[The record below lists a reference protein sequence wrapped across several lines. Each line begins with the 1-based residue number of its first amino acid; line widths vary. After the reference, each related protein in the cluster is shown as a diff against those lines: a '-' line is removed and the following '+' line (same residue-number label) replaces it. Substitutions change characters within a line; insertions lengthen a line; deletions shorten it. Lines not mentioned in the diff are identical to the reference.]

1 MWDDDNRSSQSN
13 NPSYSRYYPDLNN
26 SNIEDMQSDYV
37 ETPAMSV
44 GQVKKSVV
52 RLSKS
57 KRDLKN
63 VSKTRNVK
71 NLLQT
76 ISQLL

>member
-1 MWDDDNRSSQSN
+1 
-13 NPSYSRYYPDLNN
+13 
-26 SNIEDMQSDYV
+26 MQPDYV